1 MNTVMENSSVV
12 IIAKDFNISIFKPM
26 WFLKNNIFS
35 EEELNK
41 DIVITPPAVQ
51 IPSKNF
57 QFMVLPDRLQVTI
70 PRQYPDA
77 QSDIDRIL
85 GGIVL
90 VAAGLL
96 IWLNN
101 LQVIHIYWQ
110 RDWPIILI
118 AIGMIEIIKHV
129 IKKA

>member
-1 MNTVMENSSVV
+1 M
-12 IIAKDFNISIFKPM
+12 
-26 WFLKNNIFS
+26 
-35 EEELNK
+35 
-41 DIVITPPAVQ
+41 
-51 IPSKNF
+51 
-57 QFMVLPDRLQVTI
+57 RLVF
-70 PRQYPDA
+70 Y
-77 QSDIDRIL
+77 RIL